1 MNLHNTPRTIWSV
14 WGMYKQDDLT
24 RTAGTCNLN
33 RIMQLSLVAWSDPK
47 RHLYRNPK
55 KTAFDLARTPC
66 VHRIMLVSCNRADP
80 SHLLSGDRRTR
91 LLLYLMGLNQEKL
104 IQDAFEWKLQHR
116 HLWYPTEFGASRVS
130 EYVVC
135 HVPGMIGC
143 DVAFWDW

>member
-1 MNLHNTPRTIWSV
+1 MNLHNTPRTIWGV

-55 KTAFDLARTPC
+55 KSCFWSGQNSLRSPQYVGVMQSCRSQSSTFRRPKNPAFAVPNGIEPRK
-66 VHRIMLVSCNRADP
+66 I
-80 SHLLSGDRRTR
+80 
-91 LLLYLMGLNQEKL
+91 
-104 IQDAFEWKLQHR
+104 IQDAFEWKLEHR
-116 HLWYPTEFGASRVS
+116 HVWYPTEFGASRVS

-143 DVAFWDW
+143 DVTFWDW